1 MKKFNDDSGQF
12 LLITCVGV
20 SIALVMMAT
29 YEYSTME
36 TGEMSINREN
46 MNSFYYYESIRDN
59 YVPIY
64 NDSTYLDF
72 TNPKNR
78 TVFENDMKNLALLH
92 GYSVN
97 FIHNG
102 SKTTI
107 LFGDKDVTIEEELN

>member
-1 MKKFNDDSGQF
+1 MKEFGDDSGQF
-12 LLITCVGV
+12 ILIACVGV

-46 MNSFYYYESIRDN
+46 MDSFYYYESIRDK
-59 YVPIY
+59 YYPIY
-64 NDSTYLDF
+64 NDPAYLDF

-78 TVFENDMKNLALLH
+78 TVFENEIKNLALLH
-92 GYSVN
+92 GFSVD

-102 SKTTI
+102 SNTTI
-107 LFGDKDVTIEEELN
+107 IFVDKDIRIEERLD